1 MLDNMRQAVRQAA
14 DSDYVVVGYNIFA
27 YEDAAAVLRAAEK
40 GGFPVLLMVNK
51 LAVRHMPVSHWANLL
66 LPLAREATVPVGV
79 HLDHCY
85 QMETVMEAIHSGF
98 SSVMYD
104 GSQLPLEENIANT
117 RAIVLEARKY
127 GVCVEGEIGSVP
139 YSDIN
144 REIKNELTSPEEAA
158 RFASESGVDWMAVSV
173 GNVHR
178 LQQKSAHI
186 DFSLLSQLEAC
197 TDIPLV
203 IHGATG
209 IPDGELKQLVGYR
222 VGKINVGT
230 TLRLAYVGSLRRELA
245 EHPDEFDILK
255 IVQKPMESVEQE
267 VLHYSARVNLSPR
280 TCSAV

>member
-14 DSDYVVVGYNIFA
+14 AGDYVVVGYNIFA

-51 LAVRHMPVSHWANLL
+51 LAVSHMPVSHWANLL
-66 LPLAREATVPVGV
+66 LPLAREAAVPVGV

-85 QMETVMEAIHSGF
+85 QMETVMEAIQSGF

-104 GSQLPLEENIANT
+104 GSQLPLEENIVNT
-117 RAIVLEARKY
+117 RAIVAQARKY
-127 GVCVEGEIGSVP
+127 NVCVEGEVGSVP
-139 YSDIN
+139 YSDMN
-144 REIKNELTSPEEAA
+144 DEIKNELTRPEDAA
-158 RFASESGVDWMAVSV
+158 RFAAESGVDWMAVSV

-178 LQQKSAHI
+178 LQQKTAHI
-186 DFSLLSQLEAC
+186 DVPLLSRLEAC

-209 IPDGELKQLVGYR
+209 IPDAELRELVGHR

-230 TLRLAYVGSLRRELA
+230 TLRLAYVGSLRRELT
-245 EHPDEFDILK
+245 EHPDEYDILK
-255 IVQKPMESVEQE
+255 IVQKPMESVERE
-267 VLHYSARVNLSPR
+267 VLHYSARVNLCPWTHS
-280 TCSAV
+280 VV